1 MALVGA
7 APEDLEQ
14 LACAMGRGAEH
25 LRSSVSQTIG
35 SQLQSS
41 PWEGGDADQFRH
53 DWASRLN
60 PLLLHAVEALQAADT
75 ALRKE
80 AREQRVA
87 SDESAVSA
95 PAGIGRFAP
104 VDHSDATRF
113 TDPLPSPFVDWG
125 GWSKLLK
132 NDSSVIGT
140 GVTLLT
146 FGNLAVSKALRSPF
160 SSVDDLLQKA
170 KTGHPNSAK
179 LGSIGVVGSL
189 MGVTGATIDYVNKPS
204 ASSLAAL
211 LQSGSGALEGLAGLA
226 GKTRLSKA
234 LGPVGSALGAT
245 SDFLAAF
252 EKAKDGDGV
261 GASLD
266 IVHGVANGA
275 GVVFPPVAL
284 CVAAWDTGSAV
295 GTVAGEAIMG
305 TPAVSE
311 FQDAVVAYGA
321 ARAQAEGTDIGT
333 RYEGLGG
340 VVNIV
345 SDHAAVVAK
354 PLSILFG
361 GK

>member
-1 MALVGA
+1 MGHIKIRRPLNSALSFDTEEPIPHSNRRGSPCTRRSVSSAPRAWPGPSSRSIAPASRRGNRMALVGA
-7 APEDLEQ
+7 APEELEQ
-14 LACAMGRGAEH
+14 LACTMGRGAEH

-146 FGNLAVSKALRSPF
+146 LGNLAVSRP
-160 SSVDDLLQKA
+160 
-170 KTGHPNSAK
+170 
-179 LGSIGVVGSL
+179 
-189 MGVTGATIDYVNKPS
+189 
-204 ASSLAAL
+204 
-211 LQSGSGALEGLAGLA
+211 
-226 GKTRLSKA
+226 
-234 LGPVGSALGAT
+234 
-245 SDFLAAF
+245 
-252 EKAKDGDGV
+252 
-261 GASLD
+261 
-266 IVHGVANGA
+266 
-275 GVVFPPVAL
+275 
-284 CVAAWDTGSAV
+284 
-295 GTVAGEAIMG
+295 
-305 TPAVSE
+305 
-311 FQDAVVAYGA
+311 
-321 ARAQAEGTDIGT
+321 
-333 RYEGLGG
+333 
-340 VVNIV
+340 
-345 SDHAAVVAK
+345 
-354 PLSILFG
+354 
-361 GK
+361 